1 MRNLFERALEFF
13 FPPTLCCL
21 SSEDSETL
29 ESFMRYEVPVHH
41 DTDPLRPMG
50 YFDSYAGR
58 VKPKARFGVTPTP

>member
-1 MRNLFERALEFF
+1 
-13 FPPTLCCL
+13 
-21 SSEDSETL
+21 
-29 ESFMRYEVPVHH
+29 MRYEVPVHH